1 MVNFKLAVASLLS
14 FATLVSCHYTFPTLV
29 VNGQDT
35 GEWVNVRQTN
45 NYQSG
50 VPVTNVSSP
59 ELRCYTSGTTAGTAT
74 VSAGQ
79 TIGIRANQAIYHPGV
94 ANVYMAKAP
103 GSVNGWDGSG
113 TVWFKV
119 HEISAITNLSEHT
132 VTWPSTGLDTISF
145 TLPKSLPN
153 GEYLVRVEHIALHT
167 ASAFGLAQFYI
178 SCAQIKVTNG
188 GSGTPEPLVA
198 IPGVYTG
205 YEPGL
210 IFYSYYPTTS
220 YKQPGP
226 VSSIFKG

>member
-29 VNGQDT
+29 VNGQGT
-35 GEWVNVRQTN
+35 GEWVNVRRAN
-45 NYQSG
+45 NYQSNG
-50 VPVTNVSSP
+50 PVTSVSSSDF
-59 ELRCYTSGTTAGTAT
+59 RCYTSGTTAGTAT

-79 TIGIRANQAIYHPGV
+79 TIGIRANQAISHPGV

-119 HEISAITNLSEHT
+119 HEISAVTNGGTSI
-132 VTWPSTGLDTISF
+132 TWPSTGLDTISF

-153 GEYLVRVEHIALHT
+153 GEYLVRVEHIALHS
-167 ASAFGLAQFYI
+167 ASTFGGAQFYI

-188 GSGTPEPLVA
+188 GSGTPGPLVA

-205 YEPGL
+205 NEPG
-210 IFYSYYPTTS
+210 IVINIYYPIPTS

-226 VSSIFKG
+226 SVWRG